1 MPKNNDKLKELLE
14 QAEQG
19 TKAVFESENYRNYL
33 ATMSKFHSYSFR
45 NSLLILMQKPEA
57 THVAG
62 YAAWK
67 KKFNRQVQRGES
79 GIQIVGNSPRKD
91 NVEQEKNDTSGNNII
106 GAD

>member
-57 THVAG
+57 THVP
-62 YAAWK
+62 
-67 KKFNRQVQRGES
+67 VMLRG
-79 GIQIVGNSPRKD
+79 RKSLTGKYS
-91 NVEQEKNDTSGNNII
+91 VEKVVFKL
-106 GAD
+106 

>member
-45 NSLLILMQKPEA
+45 NSLLILIHLTRAKIVRVTQLYRF
-57 THVAG
+57 H
-62 YAAWK
+62 K
-67 KKFNRQVQRGES
+67 KWRIGTAK
-79 GIQIVGNSPRKD
+79 GI
-91 NVEQEKNDTSGNNII
+91 
-106 GAD
+106 